1 MDSNNEKKKIGHIW
15 RSCINNMYNLVQ
27 AQSENLDPAK
37 QHQHGHDLK
46 SRAKKSN
53 LAITEISFPSV
64 QRA

>member
-1 MDSNNEKKKIGHIW
+1 
-15 RSCINNMYNLVQ
+15 MYNLVQ

-46 SRAKKSN
+46 SGAEKSN
-53 LAITEISFPSV
+53 SAIAEISFPLV

>member
-1 MDSNNEKKKIGHIW
+1 MDSNNEKKIGRIW

-46 SRAKKSN
+46 SRAAKSN
-53 LAITEISFPSV
+53 SAISEISFPLV
-64 QRA
+64 RRA